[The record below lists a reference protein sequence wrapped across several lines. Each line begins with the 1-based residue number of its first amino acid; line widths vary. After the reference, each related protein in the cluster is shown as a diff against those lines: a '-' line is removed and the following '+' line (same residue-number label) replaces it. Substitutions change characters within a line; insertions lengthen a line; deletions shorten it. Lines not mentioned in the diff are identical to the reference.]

1 MFHLKEEGLNAGRIC
16 MEKFLFFY
24 FFRKLVFELSSENA
38 CSVTFCYF
46 SGVNL
51 IASLSSIPLSFI
63 KRQKQIA
70 SLIDA
75 SLAKCFLMKLTSV

>member
-46 SGVNL
+46 
-51 IASLSSIPLSFI
+51 
-63 KRQKQIA
+63 
-70 SLIDA
+70 
-75 SLAKCFLMKLTSV
+75 FLE